1 MLNYIIINIKNMS
14 FVEKEEFKVVSKN
27 KHKRVKTTL
36 PNQMLSSPYSS
47 KKTLNRENE
56 LYAFY
61 HLINHF

>member
-14 FVEKEEFKVVSKN
+14 FVEKEEFKVVSKK

-56 LYAFY
+56 L
-61 HLINHF
+61 